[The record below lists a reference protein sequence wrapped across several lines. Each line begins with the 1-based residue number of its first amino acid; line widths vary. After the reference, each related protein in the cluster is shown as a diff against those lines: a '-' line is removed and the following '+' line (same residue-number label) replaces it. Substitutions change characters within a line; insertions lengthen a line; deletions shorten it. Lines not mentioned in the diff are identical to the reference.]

1 MEVRKA
7 AHPGTYIPYVVRA
20 GSDQSWNRHL
30 GDGGE
35 YLDRYS
41 AQRLWLNPQ
50 RYELILERAF
60 LNRGEQKIT
69 FLGVPELTGPGGTR
83 LLAGAGQPLFHVEH
97 AVGGTEQQPLN
108 RWRIVHLTDARDER
122 LIAVFERMTASP
134 WLAEHTE
141 IYIRDTLGIQLSRK
155 PAQGLKRRH
164 GPGVQEAPKLDR
176 RDPKGMTSTLK
187 PSWQAQLD
195 RAKLMFLP
203 SNSVRLNWTASA
215 APAAGAGALRHLR
228 RRACPQAQESKER
241 GGGWRAKREEASFWV
256 SLIALKVTPNRQ
268 LPHVVRVGDAVWSGL
283 PDRTSGVKSDARAG
297 YRWNGVY
304 RLPLG
309 GGAGESWAPNPGPG
323 EVGGEGPRR
332 AWPFGPRGGGDRPW
346 RCGRSR
352 RGRTRAGGVR
362 RGATRRLGVLAR
374 RPQGR

>member
-1 MEVRKA
+1 MTNRTKGTGLPPFEAEFARAWETPGHTRYQLPDTDVNQVLADRYTTGQPLNLTCGMLWDMEVRKA

-41 AQRLWLNPQ
+41 TQRLWLNPQ

-164 GPGVQEAPKLDR
+164 GPGVQEAP
-176 RDPKGMTSTLK
+176 S
-187 PSWQAQLD
+187 
-195 RAKLMFLP
+195 
-203 SNSVRLNWTASA
+203 
-215 APAAGAGALRHLR
+215 
-228 RRACPQAQESKER
+228 
-241 GGGWRAKREEASFWV
+241 
-256 SLIALKVTPNRQ
+256 
-268 LPHVVRVGDAVWSGL
+268 
-283 PDRTSGVKSDARAG
+283 
-297 YRWNGVY
+297 
-304 RLPLG
+304 
-309 GGAGESWAPNPGPG
+309 
-323 EVGGEGPRR
+323 
-332 AWPFGPRGGGDRPW
+332 
-346 RCGRSR
+346 
-352 RGRTRAGGVR
+352 
-362 RGATRRLGVLAR
+362 
-374 RPQGR
+374 